1 MHNNAQLPSAAMHK
15 THGLFIKFLL
25 FQVEICGLMGFCHA
39 FLECRERPLPTMAH
53 PGVYAFCDMGAT

>member
-1 MHNNAQLPSAAMHK
+1 MRK